1 LVSQG
6 AVWAV
11 TLLLLVV
18 AESAYCIPSCAAC
31 DKDVQCDR
39 VNDCPNPN
47 GQLRCLA
54 NPMGRPGA
62 FNQGGPPRI
71 CLCALADIDQCQKQN
86 FQLMV
91 AQETAKAA
99 AASAMAAQASPA
111 SKP

>member
-47 GQLRCLA
+47 GQLRLSA
-54 NPMGRPGA
+54 TE
-62 FNQGGPPRI
+62 FQGHGGSGNCKGGSSKCKVGTGFI
-71 CLCALADIDQCQKQN
+71 SKHTLNQCQ
-86 FQLMV
+86 LGWSGIDTTGHHV
-91 AQETAKAA
+91 L
-99 AASAMAAQASPA
+99 SSV
-111 SKP
+111 